1 MLKRFEVSNF
11 KNFKETIVIDFA
23 KVGGYHFNQNC
34 ITDDTIS
41 KMLIYGRNATGKTNL
56 GRALMDIAYVVS
68 GDERLERGMF
78 TNADADS
85 CDAVFKYIFQ
95 FDYNEVIYRYSRL
108 NENTILDEELLI
120 NNEQAFYFNYE
131 KKMGYFNNL
140 EIINADTL
148 IIKRFLERLEN
159 NNVIEGEGTP
169 RSLAFLRWL
178 ISNTAFEEN
187 SILLRINDYIKRM
200 GMISVGTNILL
211 RSGSYYRTIAKLLD
225 ENNSLKD
232 FEDFLNAMGIEC
244 KLEIKKMPEGSKE
257 LYFVHKKP
265 VLFSE
270 AASSGTLAI
279 MAIYS
284 RFVMNR
290 EASLLYI
297 DEFDA
302 FYHYEMS
309 ENVVQF
315 FKERFPNTQIIMTT
329 HNTNLMA
336 NSLMR
341 PDCLF
346 ILSRHG
352 QLTALCDATPRELR
366 EGHNLEKLYISGEF
380 EDYE

>member
-1 MLKRFEVSNF
+1 MLKWFEVKNF
-11 KNFKETIVIDFA
+11 KNFKGAVVIDFA
-23 KVGGYHFNQNC
+23 KVGGYHFNQDC
-34 ITDDTIS
+34 ITDSTIS

-56 GRALMDIAYVVS
+56 GRALMDIAYIVS
-68 GDERLERGMF
+68 GDERLERGLF
-78 TNADADS
+78 TNADEETT
-85 CDAVFKYIFQ
+85 DAVFKYIFQ
-95 FDYNEVIYRYSRL
+95 FDQDEVIYRYSRL
-108 NENTILDEELLI
+108 NENVILDEELI
-120 NNEQAFYFNYE
+120 VNNEQAFYFNYE
-131 KKMGYFNNL
+131 EKTGYFNNL

-148 IIKRFLERLEN
+148 IIKRFLERLES
-159 NNVIEGEGTP
+159 NNVIEGEGTQ
-169 RSLAFLRWL
+169 RSLSFLRWL
-178 ISNTAFEEN
+178 ISNTALEED

-200 GMISVGTNILL
+200 GMISVGASILY
-211 RSGSYYRTIAKLLD
+211 RPGSYYRSIAKLLD

-232 FEDFLNAMGIEC
+232 FEEFLNVMGIEG

-265 VLFSE
+265 LLFSE
-270 AASSGTLAI
+270 VASSGTLAI
-279 MAIYS
+279 MALYL

-309 ENVVQF
+309 ENVVKL
-315 FKERFPNTQIIMTT
+315 FKERFPNTQIVMTT
-329 HNTNLMA
+329 HNTNLMT

-346 ILSRHG
+346 ILSRQG
-352 QLTALCDATPRELR
+352 KLTALCDATPRELR
-366 EGHNLEKLYISGEF
+366 EGHNLEKLYIGGEF